1 MASKKVT
8 QTGVL
13 SALAISFATGGRGMM
28 LKHEAQEPEQPLRLY
43 DMEGCPFCRVARETL
58 CELQLDVEIYPC
70 PKGGKRYRP
79 IAEKLMG
86 GKTTFPV
93 LHDPNRDVV
102 MNESSDIVQYLNEHY
117 GAGKAKGPSLM
128 AKPTSVVASV
138 FRPGAGLQVEASK
151 EPRELLTLYSFEA
164 SPFAR
169 LVRERL
175 TELEI
180 PYVVHQ
186 MPRDKWGDVGPAKN
200 RIGGKEWKP
209 TPGSRRARMIDA
221 YGKAQVPFL
230 IDPNTNTEMF
240 ESSKIVRYLEDTYA
254 A

>member
-1 MASKKVT
+1 MATKKVT
-8 QTGVL
+8 QAGVL
-13 SALAISFATGGRGMM
+13 SSLAMSFAAGGRGMM
-28 LKHEAQEPEQPLRLY
+28 LKYEAKQPEQALRLY

-58 CELQLDVEIYPC
+58 CELQLDVEVYPC

-102 MNESSDIVQYLNEHY
+102 MSESADIVRYLHEHY
-117 GAGKAKGPSLM
+117 GAGKPKGPSFM

-138 FRPGAGLQVEASK
+138 FRPGAGLKAEVSS

-186 MPRDKWGDVGPAKN
+186 MPRNKWSDVGPVSS
-200 RIGGKEWKP
+200 RIGGKDWTP

-230 IDPNTNTEMF
+230 IDPNTSTELF